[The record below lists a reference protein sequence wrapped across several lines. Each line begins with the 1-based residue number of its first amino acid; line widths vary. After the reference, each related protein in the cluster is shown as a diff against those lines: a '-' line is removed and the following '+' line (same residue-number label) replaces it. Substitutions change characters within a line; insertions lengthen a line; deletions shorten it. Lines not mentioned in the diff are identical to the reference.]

1 MQAWPCLF
9 VFSAVCGCDLA
20 AMGFF
25 ALRFLFTCSGFS
37 GVDFLLQVAALLCF
51 WCCLRG
57 NGIHSMLRVVL
68 PLSTSILYLALF
80 DLDDCRVCHSAILD
94 WLIGVRGIVFL
105 QASYKALLGGSF
117 FGSATLQSASF
128 LITISETLVGMCYA
142 LDNSLCSD
150 NPSSWNTRVT
160 PIQVFGNHGSNVG
173 SSSLSTSLGQQILI
187 DKVNHIHM
195 SDPLSSNTSTSL
207 ETNCLA
213 SSNQANVLRATLP
226 VQNASIGQASF
237 QKKRK
242 RAV

>member
-1 MQAWPCLF
+1 
-9 VFSAVCGCDLA
+9 
-20 AMGFF
+20 
-25 ALRFLFTCSGFS
+25 
-37 GVDFLLQVAALLCF
+37 
-51 WCCLRG
+51 
-57 NGIHSMLRVVL
+57 
-68 PLSTSILYLALF
+68 
-80 DLDDCRVCHSAILD
+80 
-94 WLIGVRGIVFL
+94 
-105 QASYKALLGGSF
+105 
-117 FGSATLQSASF
+117 
-128 LITISETLVGMCYA
+128 MCYA

-213 SSNQANVLRATLP
+213 SSNQANVLRTTLP
-226 VQNASIGQASF
+226 VLHASIGQASF

-242 RAV
+242 RKYFLDVQLDLFLF